1 MPRGERE
8 QSVEESIKIQGLY
21 RDPRDSP
28 EPAMMLMTGLLTTR
42 AEVEQ
47 RKVGKKAETKP
58 TS

>member
-28 EPAMMLMTGLLTTR
+28 EPAMTLMTGLLTTR

-58 TS
+58 AS